1 MVYLYNESNQRFPPP
16 YASDF
21 CAVRQQSVFRSEKC
35 RHRVKPAI
43 FCRGRFQFLDENSA
57 CFSHRC
63 SGGHQHSFTLAELF
77 CTKIWDKRK
86 PLGCAADLDIH
97 RPTDNLLT
105 KTKFSSRRLDGGS
118 AGRYLIVWRRGHSLD
133 ENRPCFRYGGQRGG
147 GSALS
152 CGCCF
157 VIPSLVVF
165 RTLPD
170 CGVDGLSHLWIEW
183 LLGLVGM
190 PLPLLR
196 EYVRCHIKMTVLFV
210 AHHSSICLSLLYVD
224 LGCPM
229 DMTDSHIENDSAHSH
244 FDMIILKDF

>member
-43 FCRGRFQFLDENSA
+43 FCRGRFHFLDENSA

-105 KTKFSSRRLDGGS
+105 KTKFSSRGLGGGS
-118 AGRYLIVWRRGHSLD
+118 AGWYLHTRCCHNFLTIIAAVFAPTVRWGSVRKLCMRLVSL
-133 ENRPCFRYGGQRGG
+133 
-147 GSALS
+147 
-152 CGCCF
+152 
-157 VIPSLVVF
+157 
-165 RTLPD
+165 
-170 CGVDGLSHLWIEW
+170 LSHL
-183 LLGLVGM
+183 
-190 PLPLLR
+190 
-196 EYVRCHIKMTVLFV
+196 
-210 AHHSSICLSLLYVD
+210 
-224 LGCPM
+224 
-229 DMTDSHIENDSAHSH
+229 
-244 FDMIILKDF
+244 